1 MGFRNKLL
9 MIAKLKNTNRN
20 RIFNLRGVQ
29 NFGLDQVFL
38 IYRVLVLTRN
48 ILLFDNFVA
57 L

>member
-1 MGFRNKLL
+1 